1 MTQTKEQEL
10 IQSMKGD
17 QESAKILAEY
27 LGYEIGKNPVDPDG
41 ETRIFFTDK
50 TGDMK
55 SGVLA
60 VLPVKDLSPQSSTV
74 EVRKLYEQVLEIKN
88 LNKLGLED
96 SNY

>member
-41 ETRIFFTDK
+41 ETRLYWSK
-50 TGDMK
+50 
-55 SGVLA
+55 A
-60 VLPVKDLSPQSSTV
+60 VSFL
-74 EVRKLYEQVLEIKN
+74 
-88 LNKLGLED
+88 
-96 SNY
+96 